1 MIIQNQIL
9 NSDKLNIE
17 FLDTV
22 EKLNNSEGPFP
33 ADFLLRAYAYYKRA
47 TQNQERPGS
56 KKPLVNAFKANA
68 LLQIKD
74 MTEDEAKQAYIELV
88 REYLEAK

>member
-1 MIIQNQIL
+1 MSSAQ
-9 NSDKLNIE
+9 
-17 FLDTV
+17 LDTDFLNTV
-22 EKLNNSEGPFP
+22 DKLNNSEGPFP

-47 TQNQERPGS
+47 TQNQNRPGS

-68 LLQIKD
+68 MLQIKD

-88 REYLEAK
+88 NDYFNNK